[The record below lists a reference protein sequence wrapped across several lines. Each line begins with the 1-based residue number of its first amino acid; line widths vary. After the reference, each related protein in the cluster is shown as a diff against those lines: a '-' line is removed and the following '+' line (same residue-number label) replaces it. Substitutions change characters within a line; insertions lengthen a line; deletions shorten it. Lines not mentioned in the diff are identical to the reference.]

1 MSYSDF
7 SLSRVKRDFGLTT
20 VENGRFL
27 PEIQPI
33 EPSFYL
39 KEALSEGLPLAMT
52 LPTPLRGIATGSE
65 KARSELIIS
74 PILVEV
80 RKVLERKISFFSGE
94 DFTVAPEL
102 GLSGVCDFLIS
113 RSPEQVFIKAP
124 AVIIIEAKK
133 GDLKPGLGQCAA
145 EMVAA
150 QKFNQE
156 NNIPITTIYGSVTSV
171 TAWRF
176 LKLEG
181 QILSIELQDYP
192 VPPVGILLGMLV
204 WMIREGESKSYG

>member
-1 MSYSDF
+1 MTYDNF
-7 SLSRVKRDFGLTT
+7 SLSRVKREFNLKT
-20 VENGRFL
+20 VEDKRFF
-27 PEIQPI
+27 PEIEPI

-39 KEALSEGLPLAMT
+39 KEALNEGLPLA
-52 LPTPLRGIATGSE
+52 IATGSE

-80 RKVLERKISFFSGE
+80 RKILERKISFFSGE

-102 GLSGVCDFLIS
+102 DLAGVCDFLIS
-113 RSPEQVFIKAP
+113 RSSEQVFIEAP
-124 AVIIIEAKK
+124 AVVIIEAKK

-150 QKFNQE
+150 QIFNQQ
-156 NNIPITTIYGSVTSV
+156 NNIPIRTIYGSVTSG

-181 QILSIELQDYP
+181 EILNIDLQDYP
-192 VPPVGILLGMLV
+192 VPPVEMILGMLV
-204 WMIREGESKSYG
+204 WMIREG

>member
-1 MSYSDF
+1 MPYDNF
-7 SLSRVKRDFGLTT
+7 SLSRVKREFNLKT
-20 VENGRFL
+20 VENKRFF
-27 PEIQPI
+27 PEIEPI

-39 KEALSEGLPLAMT
+39 KEALNEGLPLA
-52 LPTPLRGIATGSE
+52 IATGSE

-80 RKVLERKISFFSGE
+80 RKILERKISFFSGE

-102 GLSGVCDFLIS
+102 DLTGVCDFLIS
-113 RSPEQVFIKAP
+113 RSSEQVFIEAP
-124 AVIIIEAKK
+124 AVVIIEAKK

-150 QKFNQE
+150 QMFNQQ
-156 NNIPITTIYGSVTSV
+156 NNIPISTIYGSVTSG

-181 QILSIELQDYP
+181 EILNIDLQDYP
-192 VPPVGILLGMLV
+192 VPPVEIILGMLV
-204 WMIREGESKSYG
+204 WMIREG

>member
-1 MSYSDF
+1 MPYSEF
-7 SLSRVKRDFGLTT
+7 TLFKAKRDFGLTT
-20 VENGRFL
+20 VEGKRFL
-27 PEIQPI
+27 PEI
-33 EPSFYL
+33 EHTTPSAYL
-39 KEALSEGLPLAMT
+39 TEALSEGLPLA
-52 LPTPLRGIATGSE
+52 IATGSE

-80 RKVLERKISFFSGE
+80 RKILQRKVSLFSGE

-113 RSPEQVFIKAP
+113 RSSEQILIEAP
-124 AVIIIEAKK
+124 CIVIVEAKK
-133 GDLKPGLGQCAA
+133 ADLKSGLGQCTA

-150 QKFNQE
+150 QKFNE
-156 NNIPITTIYGSVTSV
+156 VNNIPISTIYGSVTSG

-181 QILSIELQDYP
+181 QTLTIDLNDYP
-192 VPPVGILLGMLV
+192 VPPVEVLLGMLI
-204 WMIREGESKSYG
+204 WMVREG

>member
-1 MSYSDF
+1 MPYDNF
-7 SLSRVKRDFGLTT
+7 SLSRVKREFNLKT
-20 VENGRFL
+20 VENKGFF
-27 PEIQPI
+27 PEIELI

-39 KEALSEGLPLAMT
+39 KEALNEGLPLA
-52 LPTPLRGIATGSE
+52 IANGSE

-80 RKVLERKISFFSGE
+80 RKISFFSGQ

-102 GLSGVCDFLIS
+102 DLTGVCNFLIS
-113 RSPEQVFIKAP
+113 RSSEQVFIEAP
-124 AVIIIEAKK
+124 AVVIIEAKK

-150 QKFNQE
+150 QIFNQQ
-156 NNIPITTIYGSVTSV
+156 NNIPITRIYGSVTSG

-181 QILSIELQDYP
+181 EILNIDLQDYP
-192 VPPVGILLGMLV
+192 VPPVEMILGMLV
-204 WMIREGESKSYG
+204 WMVKEG

>member
-1 MSYSDF
+1 MPYDNF
-7 SLSRVKRDFGLTT
+7 SLSRVKRELNLKI
-20 VENGRFL
+20 VENKRFF
-27 PEIQPI
+27 PEFAPI

-39 KEALSEGLPLAMT
+39 KEALNEGLPLA
-52 LPTPLRGIATGSE
+52 IATGSE

-80 RKVLERKISFFSGE
+80 RKILERKISFFSGE

-102 GLSGVCDFLIS
+102 DFTGVCDFLIS
-113 RSPEQVFIKAP
+113 RSPEQVFIEAP
-124 AVIIIEAKK
+124 AVVIIEAKK

-150 QKFNQE
+150 QIFNQQ
-156 NNIPITTIYGSVTSV
+156 NNIPITRIYGSVTSG

-181 QILSIELQDYP
+181 EILNIDLQDYP
-192 VPPVGILLGMLV
+192 VPPVEMILGI
-204 WMIREGESKSYG
+204 R

>member
-1 MSYSDF
+1 MPYDNF
-7 SLSRVKRDFGLTT
+7 SLSRVKREFNLKT
-20 VENGRFL
+20 VENKGFF
-27 PEIQPI
+27 PKIEPI

-39 KEALSEGLPLAMT
+39 KEALNEGLPLA
-52 LPTPLRGIATGSE
+52 IATGSE

-80 RKVLERKISFFSGE
+80 RKISFFSGQ

-102 GLSGVCDFLIS
+102 DLTGVCNFLIS
-113 RSPEQVFIKAP
+113 RSSEQVFIEAP
-124 AVIIIEAKK
+124 AVVIIEAKK

-150 QKFNQE
+150 QIFNQQ
-156 NNIPITTIYGSVTSV
+156 NNIPITRIYGSVTSG

-181 QILSIELQDYP
+181 EILNIDLQDYP
-192 VPPVGILLGMLV
+192 VPPVEMILGMLV
-204 WMIREGESKSYG
+204 WMVKEG

>member
-1 MSYSDF
+1 MPYDNF
-7 SLSRVKRDFGLTT
+7 SLSRVKREFNLKT
-20 VENGRFL
+20 VENKGFF
-27 PEIQPI
+27 PEIELI

-39 KEALSEGLPLAMT
+39 KEALNEGLPLA
-52 LPTPLRGIATGSE
+52 IATGSE

-80 RKVLERKISFFSGE
+80 RKISFFSGQ

-102 GLSGVCDFLIS
+102 DLTGVCDFLIS
-113 RSPEQVFIKAP
+113 RSSEQVFIEAP
-124 AVIIIEAKK
+124 AVVIIEAKK

-150 QKFNQE
+150 QIFNQQ
-156 NNIPITTIYGSVTSV
+156 NNIPITRIYGSVTSG

-181 QILSIELQDYP
+181 EILNIDLQDYP
-192 VPPVGILLGMLV
+192 VPPVEMILGMLV
-204 WMIREGESKSYG
+204 WMVKEG